1 MAITSRG
8 KTAEVPLPA
17 RRTYEP
23 RVERPK
29 HQIKDPKF
37 DLPRG
42 VHDNNDWDK
51 KFIPTYKKWLSTR
64 DKPWS
69 FVGQDESIAALQ
81 VIWRAVYPHI
91 DYVIDAQCFVY
102 RLVSH
107 VTTLRHSS

>member
-1 MAITSRG
+1 VAITSRG

-51 KFIPTYKKWLSTR
+51 KFIPTYKKFLGTR
-64 DKPWS
+64 AKPWTIDE
-69 FVGQDESIAALQ
+69 DESIAALQ
-81 VIWRAVYPHI
+81 VIWGAVYPHI
-91 DYVIDAQCFVY
+91 DYVIDANCLAYHMV
-102 RLVSH
+102 RH
-107 VTTLRHSS
+107 VISLRHLS